1 MKKITQ
7 NKFYII
13 MTFVFLIVLGMS
25 FNNISKATYQKNNL
39 NSGVVS
45 HSNSL
50 KLSSSTECNV
60 RNGRYRLFTLPE
72 AFYDCVI
79 SVDDETIA
87 TVELDS
93 STNTIKVTGK
103 KIGDTNFT
111 LTNSNGQTLTATA
124 HIYTCSSI
132 VPSKTTYTVYLG
144 TTTEK
149 VGFTVYPANGNCR
162 VTYDYPKDFDE
173 CFSFNSDK
181 TIIPKKAGNYYFYL
195 YAEDEEQPMCKC
207 NLIIKAP
214 YFSKTSYNVYKNKSV
229 ATSLNGKNAN
239 TTYTSSNNAIATVDQ
254 NGNVKGLKA
263 GTVTITANTNGY
275 KSATKV
281 VVSNPTL
288 SQKAVSL
295 YQKKTTILKVNGG
308 TGAVKWSS
316 SNPQIA
322 KVASNGKVTALKPGT
337 AYISANVNGDVAK
350 CKITVKAPALS
361 VKSKTIIAKQTYAL
375 KVNGATGKVKWK
387 SSNSKVVKVA
397 SNGKITGIKAGSA
410 TITATVNGK
419 QLKCKVT
426 VKANQK
432 TYKVNK
438 NAASYNYGK
447 PVCRLSKIAYSGND
461 IIADVWVM
469 NNRMFYAKK
478 FTSINI
484 AVYDSKGKVVAN
496 KTFKNINLKLGA
508 YKSKKLTFK
517 FTGKSVKNKKA
528 ILNNGVDCYYTY
540 YYIYNV

>member
-1 MKKITQ
+1 MKKLTQ
-7 NKFYII
+7 NKFYLVIL
-13 MTFVFLIVLGMS
+13 FVFLIVLGMS

-39 NSGVVS
+39 RSGVVS
-45 HSNSL
+45 HSNSV
-50 KLSSSTECNV
+50 KLSSSIEEWAV
-60 RNGRYRLFTLPE
+60 KSGGYRRLSLPE
-72 AFYDCVI
+72 TFYDCVI
-79 SVDDETIA
+79 SVEDESIA
-87 TVELDS
+87 TVELES
-93 STNTIKVTGK
+93 STNTIKITGK

-111 LTNSNGQTLTATA
+111 LTNSNGQTITAIA
-124 HIYTCSSI
+124 HIYTCTSI
-132 VPSKTTYTVYLG
+132 IPSKTTYTVYLG
-144 TTTEK
+144 STTK
-149 VGFTVYPANGNCR
+149 VNYTVYPANGNCR
-162 VTYDYPKDFDE
+162 VTYDYPVAFDS
-173 CFSFNSDK
+173 CFTISNDK
-181 TIIPKKAGNYYFYL
+181 TITPKKAGNYYFYL

-214 YFSKTSYNVYKNKSV
+214 SFSKTSYNVYKNKSV
-229 ATSLNGKNAN
+229 ATSLNGKSAN

-275 KSATKV
+275 KAATKV

-295 YQKKTTILKVNGG
+295 YQKKTVTLKVNGG

-337 AYISANVNGDVAK
+337 AYISANVNGDIAK
-350 CKITVKAPALS
+350 CKVTVKAPALS
-361 VKSKTIIAKQTYAL
+361 VKSKTIVAKETYTL
-375 KVNGATGKVKWK
+375 KINGATGKVKWK

-419 QLKCKVT
+419 KLTCKVK